1 METAELGV
9 QIVSIVAFL
18 FYGPLCLFSQ
28 KTVLEFKRY
37 GLLPF
42 RKLTGVLEISGAL
55 GLISGFYSHNLLL
68 LSSGG
73 LALLMLM
80 GMVARFRIRDPLI
93 AILPAFTL
101 CLFNVFIFMR
111 AI

>member
-1 METAELGV
+1 METSEFGI
-9 QIVSIVAFL
+9 QIVSIAAFL
-18 FYGPLCLFSQ
+18 FYGPLCLFSD

-42 RKLTGVLEISGAL
+42 RKLTGVLEILGAI
-55 GLISGFYSHNLLL
+55 GLIVGFYSHILLL
-68 LSSGG
+68 VASGG
-73 LALLMLM
+73 LALLMLL
-80 GMVARFRIRDPLI
+80 GIITRIRIRDPLI

-101 CLFNVFIFMR
+101 FAFNLFIFAK